1 MLLRGRSSWDGRPLF
16 CVWPAPPAGARKG
29 SLMSEKY
36 LLGMYEKAVP
46 SNITWKERLEVAG
59 ESGFDYVEV
68 SVDESDARLARLEWT
83 PAARQELVR
92 TMNEVGV
99 PVRSMCLS
107 GHRKYPFG
115 ATDPAVRARSLEI
128 MQKAVELA
136 CDLGVR
142 TIQLAGY
149 DVYYEEGTE
158 DTRRWFAENLAKAV
172 EMAAREGVLLGFE
185 TMETPFMDTVEKAM
199 KYVDLIDSPYLG
211 VYPDM
216 GNLTNA
222 SFLYGVSVA
231 DDMKKGAGHIIA
243 AHCKETIAGYYR
255 EIPFGTGTT
264 DYEGALDVL
273 VAQGVRRFVGEFWY
287 VGSEKWREETKLAAE
302 YVRGKIDA
310 AFDRAG
316 K

>member
-1 MLLRGRSSWDGRPLF
+1 
-16 CVWPAPPAGARKG
+16 
-29 SLMSEKY
+29 MSRDY

-46 SNITWKERLEVAG
+46 ADITWEERLRVAG
-59 ESGFDYVEV
+59 ESGFDYVEI

-83 PAARQELVR
+83 ASERRDLVR
-92 TMNEVGV
+92 TMGEVGV

-115 ATDPAVRARSLEI
+115 ATDPEVRARSLEI

-149 DVYYEEGTE
+149 DVYYEQGTD
-158 DTRRWFAENLAKAV
+158 DTRRWFAENLARAV

-199 KYVDLIDSPYLG
+199 RYVDLIGSPYLG

-231 DDMKKGAGHIIA
+231 DDMRTGAGHLIA
-243 AHCKETIAGYYR
+243 AHCKETIAGHYR

-264 DYEGALDVL
+264 DYDGALDVL
-273 VAQGVRRFVGEFWY
+273 VAEGVRRYVAEFWY
-287 VGSEKWREETKLAAE
+287 VGSDAWREDARFAAD

-310 AFDRAG
+310 AFERAG